1 MNKLMGFDS
10 IAKYYDLLARL
21 VFGSSIL
28 SSQTIFL
35 NKIPPSSN
43 VLVLG
48 GGTGWWLKELLFN
61 ISGCRILYIERSV
74 EMMKLAMKANKD
86 SRIVFMLGTE
96 NSLNSWNEFD
106 VVITFFFLDLFQE
119 KKLQEVIEKI
129 RLSMK
134 PNALWLAADFV
145 KTKWWHS
152 VMLSMMYAFFWFT
165 TGLRNQRLP
174 NWDKLLLQNRL
185 ENVARVVFYESF
197 IMSALYRVKH

>member
-1 MNKLMGFDS
+1 MGFDS

>member
-1 MNKLMGFDS
+1 MGFDS
-10 IAKYYDLLARL
+10 IAKYYDWLARL

-28 SSQTIFL
+28 NSQTLFL
-35 NKIPPSSN
+35 NKIPPSSK

-61 ISGCRILYIERSV
+61 RPGCRILFIERSA
-74 EMMKLAMKANKD
+74 EMMKLAMKANED
-86 SRIVFMLGTE
+86 DRIIFVLGTE

-106 VVITFFFLDLFQE
+106 VIITFFYLDLFQE
-119 KKLQEVIEKI
+119 KKLQGVIEKI

-152 VMLSMMYAFFWFT
+152 VMLFMMYAFFWFT

>member
-1 MNKLMGFDS
+1 MGFDS

-48 GGTGWWLKELLFN
+48 GGTGWWLKELLSN
-61 ISGCRILYIERSV
+61 IPGCRILYIERSV

-145 KTKWWHS
+145 KTKWWLS

>member
-1 MNKLMGFDS
+1 MGFDS
-10 IAKYYDLLARL
+10 IAKYYDWLARL

-28 SSQTIFL
+28 NSQTLFL
-35 NKIPPSSN
+35 NKIPPSSK

-61 ISGCRILYIERSV
+61 RPGCRILFIERSA
-74 EMMKLAMKANKD
+74 EMMKLAMKANED
-86 SRIVFMLGTE
+86 DRIIFVLGTE

-106 VVITFFFLDLFQE
+106 VIITFFYLDLFQE
-119 KKLQEVIEKI
+119 KKLQGVIEKI

-152 VMLSMMYAFFWFT
+152 VMLFMMYAFFWFT
-165 TGLRNQRLP
+165 TGLRNRYLP
-174 NWDKLLLQNRL
+174 NWEAFLL
-185 ENVARVVFYESF
+185 ENDLTKVDGEMFYGNF
-197 IMSALYRVKH
+197 MMSGLYRVKN

>member
-1 MNKLMGFDS
+1 MGFDS

-61 ISGCRILYIERSV
+61 IPGCRILYIERSV